1 MYGFTPKSNPA
12 AQPAPFGARG
22 VEQVRA
28 LIPAVQAMGYP
39 QAAPASASN
48 TERLKAMIPQM
59 EAMGFQQQAAAQP
72 TQYLANGGMI
82 EGPGTGTS
90 DSIPDE
96 MEPGTYIMP
105 ADSTAQLGFGKA
117 KRGKVPVRVSNGE
130 FELPPEKVQ
139 AIGAAVLD
147 AVKGVTHAPAQ
158 PRGFQPKGTEPEQF
172 FADGGNVRRPGEPA
186 AAGGE
191 GGGMSKEAVMEAIR
205 RQAGQSQE
213 APQQPKQGIAA
224 MATDFLRNPGG
235 ILKDR
240 ERRAG
245 LYADGGVV
253 EDETKRLA
261 SPSNIYPGNRTQ
273 GASGFSGAPA
283 GQAAQAS
290 TPAPA
295 AASGMPARNPG
306 PSELYMNDR
315 TQELRQQVGAGNYAQ
330 AAGTAARA
338 AVQGLGMYGLE
349 AADKVA
355 TPVINAA
362 KGFGA
367 GLFGSDA
374 QAAPAPAPSAAA
386 PAATPANRPVAP
398 SAANPTDQRLAAGVQ
413 TGPTST
419 TTVAP
424 VPTTADAATSGNQT
438 SPSVYQHGRGQY
450 SDSADGMGFKPGFT
464 GQPNAQNNAAAENLS
479 RGFNPGGAIAAS
491 APAAQGGVT
500 APTVL
505 HSGNSWQARNDL
517 RNLEVGA
524 SSITN
529 TRRFGGKGFESNPDL
544 VAYRAAVQ
552 ADNAL
557 KLAQPSA
564 DVAAMR
570 ENAGIQREG
579 LQQQGA
585 TQRTWMQERGA
596 NARAG
601 ARDALASRELD
612 LKGEAQGFQ
621 TRAARR
627 QENLQE
633 RYQNAKT
640 DQERTEIAQEIRALA
655 GKDGESPWKIQVTPA
670 VKNADGSTSEG
681 SIYRYNTQTGQVE
694 RADAG
699 RGAESPYKEGQR
711 LQGKDGKYYVVKN
724 GAPVPER

>member
-1 MYGFTPKSNPA
+1 
-12 AQPAPFGARG
+12 
-22 VEQVRA
+22 
-28 LIPAVQAMGYP
+28 
-39 QAAPASASN
+39 
-48 TERLKAMIPQM
+48 
-59 EAMGFQQQAAAQP
+59 
-72 TQYLANGGMI
+72 
-82 EGPGTGTS
+82 
-90 DSIPDE
+90 

-253 EDETKRLA
+253 EDEAKRLA

-295 AASGMPARNPG
+295 TESGMPARNPG

-330 AAGTAARA
+330 AAGTAART

-367 GLFGSDA
+367 GLFGAEA
-374 QAAPAPAPSAAA
+374 QAAPAPTPSAAA
-386 PAATPANRPVAP
+386 PAATPASRPVVP
-398 SAANPTDQRLAAGVQ
+398 SAANPTDQRLASGVQ

-424 VPTTADAATSGNQT
+424 VPTTADAATSGNQI
-438 SPSVYQHGRGQY
+438 SPGVYQHGRGQY
-450 SDSADGMGFKPGFT
+450 SDQAGGMGLPQNFT
-464 GQPNAQNNAAAENLS
+464 GQPNVQNNAAAENLA
-479 RGFNPGGAIAAS
+479 RGFQPGAS
-491 APAAQGGVT
+491 QTRVSGPAGVT

-529 TRRFGGKGFESNPDL
+529 QPGFRDTTQAWSTRRNPYGGPTAATQ
-544 VAYRAAVQ
+544 AYQTALAADI
-552 ADNAL
+552 AARG
-557 KLAQPSA
+557 AQPA
-564 DVAAMR
+564 YDMKAAQ
-570 ENAGIQREG
+570 ENAATQREG
-579 LQQQGA
+579 IQQQGA
-585 TQRTWMQERGA
+585 NQRA
-596 NARAG
+596 SISAG
-601 ARDALASRELD
+601 IDQQRVGIEGQKAA
-612 LKGEAQGFQ
+612 GQIEAQGIANRQ
-621 TRAARR
+621 AQQQEQLRAVLADPQASVTRKLEAQRTLRAMAGKAEEDRWKAVA
-627 QENLQE
+627 LQGG
-633 RYQNAKT
+633 T
-640 DQERTEIAQEIRALA
+640 DAQGNRTESILGAVNERT
-655 GKDGESPWKIQVTPA
+655 GEMK
-670 VKNADGSTSEG
+670 
-681 SIYRYNTQTGQVE
+681 RM
-694 RADAG
+694 DAG
-699 RGAESPYKEGQR
+699 QGGAKLPQVGAVEGGYR
-711 LQGKDGKYYVVKN
+711 FKGGNPADSRSW
-724 GAPVPER
+724 ERV